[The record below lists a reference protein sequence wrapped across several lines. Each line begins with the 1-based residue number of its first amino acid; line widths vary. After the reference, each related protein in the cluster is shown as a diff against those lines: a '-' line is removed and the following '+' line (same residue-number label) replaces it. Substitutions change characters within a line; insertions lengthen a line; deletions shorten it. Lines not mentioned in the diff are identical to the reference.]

1 MGKPSDQEIL
11 AALSQV
17 QDPELHRDIV
27 SLNMVRDLRVDSGRV
42 SLKLVLTTPAC
53 PLSGPIKEEVERVL
67 MAVPGVASVD
77 ITMDAEV
84 RAHQAMGGPRP
95 VPGVRNIIAIASNK
109 GGVGKTTVAV
119 NLAVA
124 LARRGARVG
133 LLDADVTGPNVPIM
147 MGLAA
152 GFMAE
157 SNRGL
162 EPVERYGVR
171 LCSIGFV
178 LAKGSAV
185 IWRGP
190 MVGTAIRQLLH
201 DIPWGELDY
210 LLIDLPPGTSDASLS
225 TAQEAPIAGV
235 VIVSTP
241 QDVSLEDATK
251 AVSMFDRLKVPIFGL
266 LENMSYFVC
275 PHCGERTE
283 IFGYG
288 GARAAAEE
296 LGLEFLGEIPLDA
309 RTRVASDEGVPIT
322 ESEPDSPQAG
332 AFMALAEKVA
342 ARCSVLGFM
351 EDVGAQTGARPG
363 AAAAGGVS

>member
-1 MGKPSDQEIL
+1 MGKPSEQDIL

-27 SLNMVRDLRVDSGRV
+27 SLNMVRDLKVEDDHV
-42 SLKLVLTTPAC
+42 SLRIVLTTPAC
-53 PLSGPIKEEVERVL
+53 PLSASIKEEVKKAL
-67 MAVPGVASVD
+67 MAVPGVSSTD
-77 ITMDAEV
+77 IAMDAEV
-84 RAHQAMGGPRP
+84 RGQRAVGGPKP
-95 VPGVRNIIAIASNK
+95 VQGVRNVIAIASNK

-124 LARRGARVG
+124 LAKRGARVG

-147 MGLAA
+147 MGFEA

-157 SNRGL
+157 SDRGL
-162 EPVERYGVR
+162 EPIERYGVR

-178 LAKGSAV
+178 LGKGSAV

-190 MVGTAIRQLLH
+190 MVGTAIRQLMH
-201 DIPWGELDY
+201 DIPWGDLDY

-225 TAQEAPIAGV
+225 MAQEAPIAGV

-251 AVSMFDRLKVPIFGL
+251 AVSMFDRLKVPIFGVV
-266 LENMSYFVC
+266 ENMSYFVC
-275 PHCGERTE
+275 PHCGELTD
-283 IFGYG
+283 IFGHG

-309 RTRVASDEGVPIT
+309 QTRVAGDEGVPIT
-322 ESEPDSPQAG
+322 ESQPDSPQAKT
-332 AFMALAEKVA
+332 FMALAEKVA
-342 ARCSVLGFM
+342 ARCSVLAFM
-351 EDVGAQTGARPG
+351 EDAGVV
-363 AAAAGGVS
+363 AGGGTS